1 METQF
6 EKVIQEVKASNNAFP
21 NEAYNKYKLQFL
33 NALRKYGEI
42 VLPSFQDDNMQ
53 LWNIGSNDED
63 NDNQDIIID
72 KDECFN
78 SYNNNFLLTWIAK
91 PASLESANYLQLC
104 YSDKEED
111 KWPYT
116 AFFMHLHGD
125 VRANYSQCIL
135 LLYNQ
140 RMLFDLLFED
150 NDFRYYIKSDKFDI
164 YYQPTEE
171 QSVLRVNGE
180 DFNDEISTYKTKQE
194 LLDEDIPEEVITAIQ
209 EDPLF
214 GEDIRD
220 EQAKQ

>member
-6 EKVIQEVKASNNAFP
+6 EKVIQEVKASNKAFP
-21 NEAYNKYKLQFL
+21 NESYNKYKLQFL

-42 VLPSFQDDNMQ
+42 ILPSFQDDNMQ
-53 LWNIGSNDED
+53 LWNIGDTDE
-63 NDNQDIIID
+63 NQDIIID
-72 KDECFN
+72 EDGCFN
-78 SYNNNFLLTWIAK
+78 SYNNNLLLTWVVK
-91 PASLESANYLQLC
+91 PANLESANYLQLC

-135 LLYNQ
+135 LPYNQ

-164 YYQPTEE
+164 YYEPLNE

-180 DFNDEISTYKTKQE
+180 DDFWDVSIYKTKQE

-214 GEDIRD
+214 GGDIRD
-220 EQAKQ
+220 E

>member
-6 EKVIQEVKASNNAFP
+6 EKVIQEVKASNKAFP

-53 LWNIGSNDED
+53 LWNIGDTEG
-63 NDNQDIIID
+63 NQDIIINED
-72 KDECFN
+72 GCFN
-78 SYNNNFLLTWIAK
+78 SYSNNLLLTWVVK
-91 PASLESANYLQLC
+91 PANLESANYLQLC
-104 YSDKEED
+104 YSDKED
-111 KWPYT
+111 QWPYT

-135 LLYNQ
+135 LPYNQ

-180 DFNDEISTYKTKQE
+180 DNFWDVSLYKTKQE

-220 EQAKQ
+220 E

>member
-6 EKVIQEVKASNNAFP
+6 EKVIQEVKASNKAFP

-53 LWNIGSNDED
+53 LWNIGDTEG
-63 NDNQDIIID
+63 NQDIIINED
-72 KDECFN
+72 GCFN
-78 SYNNNFLLTWIAK
+78 SYNNNLLLTWVVK
-91 PASLESANYLQLC
+91 PANLESANYLQLC
-104 YSDKEED
+104 YSDKED
-111 KWPYT
+111 QWPYT

-135 LLYNQ
+135 LPYNQ

-180 DFNDEISTYKTKQE
+180 DNFWDVSLYKTKQE

-220 EQAKQ
+220 E

>member
-6 EKVIQEVKASNNAFP
+6 EKVIQEVKASNKAFP

-53 LWNIGSNDED
+53 LWNIGDTEG
-63 NDNQDIIID
+63 NQDIIID
-72 KDECFN
+72 EDGCFN
-78 SYNNNFLLTWIAK
+78 SYNNNHLLTWIAK
-91 PASLESANYLQLC
+91 PANLESINSFSY
-104 YSDKEED
+104 YSYRDD
-111 KWPYT
+111 QWPYT

-135 LLYNQ
+135 LPYNQ

-209 EDPLF
+209 KDSLF

-220 EQAKQ
+220 E

>member
-6 EKVIQEVKASNNAFP
+6 EKVIQEVKASNKAFP

-53 LWNIGSNDED
+53 LWNIGDTEG
-63 NDNQDIIID
+63 NQDIIINED
-72 KDECFN
+72 NCFN
-78 SYNNNFLLTWIAK
+78 SYNNNHLLTWIAK
-91 PASLESANYLQLC
+91 PANLKSINSFCC
-104 YSDKEED
+104 YSDKED
-111 KWPYT
+111 QWPYT

-125 VRANYSQCIL
+125 VRANYSQCTL
-135 LLYNQ
+135 LPYNQ

-150 NDFRYYIKSDKFDI
+150 NDFLYYIKSDKFDI

-214 GEDIRD
+214 GGDIID
-220 EQAKQ
+220 E

>member
-6 EKVIQEVKASNNAFP
+6 EKVIQEVKASNKAFP
-21 NEAYNKYKLQFL
+21 NEAYDKYKLQFL
-33 NALRKYGEI
+33 NALRKYGETI
-42 VLPSFQDDNMQ
+42 LPSFQDDNMQ
-53 LWNIGSNDED
+53 LWNIGDTEG
-63 NDNQDIIID
+63 NQDIIID
-72 KDECFN
+72 EDGCFN
-78 SYNNNFLLTWIAK
+78 SYNNNLLLTWVVK
-91 PASLESANYLQLC
+91 PANLESANYLQLC

-135 LLYNQ
+135 LPYNKKI
-140 RMLFDLLFED
+140 LFDLLFD
-150 NDFRYYIKSDKFDI
+150 DDDFRYYIKSDKFDI
-164 YYQPTEE
+164 YYEPLNE
-171 QSVLRVNGE
+171 QSVLRVQGE
-180 DFNDEISTYKTKQE
+180 DVNDEISTYKTKQE

-220 EQAKQ
+220 E

>member
-6 EKVIQEVKASNNAFP
+6 EKVIQEVKASNKAFP

-53 LWNIGSNDED
+53 LWNIGYIDE
-63 NDNQDIIID
+63 NQDIIID
-72 KDECFN
+72 ETESFN
-78 SYNNNFLLTWIAK
+78 SYNNNLLLTWVAK
-91 PASLESANYLQLC
+91 PANLESVHSFQFC
-104 YSDKEED
+104 YTDKED
-111 KWPYT
+111 QWPYT

-135 LLYNQ
+135 LPYNQ

-164 YYQPTEE
+164 YYEPLNE

-180 DFNDEISTYKTKQE
+180 DDFWDVSIYKTKQE

-214 GEDIRD
+214 GGDIRD
-220 EQAKQ
+220 E